1 MWGAVIVMLRS
12 RVLRKVHS
20 KDHAVTAPRLRRRV
34 RQPRY
39 TTIEDSTSARGR
51 EALLLGR
58 FSPSTTDRPSTGPT
72 QYRTDPVPDR
82 PSTGPARCR
91 SDRSPKAVCP
101 AVVPTVRHRSACRRA
116 RLSAT
121 GPLGRLAGRHTSRPP
136 AVRRLSVAC
145 PARFGTHLSS
155 ALVRRDHSP
164 STRVLAPGF
173 CLSLLTQVSVPTR
186 RT

>member
-1 MWGAVIVMLRS
+1 FFWADFL
-12 RVLRKVHS
+12 
-20 KDHAVTAPRLRRRV
+20 PRQQTDPVPDR
-34 RQPRY
+34 
-39 TTIEDSTSARGR
+39 
-51 EALLLGR
+51 
-58 FSPSTTDRPSTGPT
+58 PSTGPTQYRTDPVPDRPSTGPT

-91 SDRSPKAVCP
+91 SDRRPEAVRP
-101 AVVPTVRHRSACRRA
+101 AVVPPVRHRSACRRA

-173 CLSLLTQVSVPTR
+173 CLSLLTQVS
-186 RT
+186 